1 MSSITPK
8 FKFDFSNNIAMLGY
22 TIFRSPYFWKNPF
35 WKNPD
40 DKVHKFLLY
49 APWISLDLPK
59 DLPEKF
65 NPYYPPKSRSAQY
78 EPSLETLSIES
89 ILSPLKGLWV
99 SRGRNYMS

>member
-1 MSSITPK
+1 MSSIIPK

-22 TIFRSPYFWKNPF
+22 TWVYHISGKIQMI
-35 WKNPD
+35 
-40 DKVHKFLLY
+40 KFTSFSY
-49 APWISLDLPK
+49 MHHGYPMISLHLPK

-89 ILSPLKGLWV
+89 ILRVHS
-99 SRGRNYMS
+99 